1 MEKSR
6 IDFRTHPP
14 TDYDLEIFAQDR
26 RADRNAVWV
35 AEEVAEL
42 RRELKSLGW
51 EIAKLRHDEEDWEA

>member
-1 MEKSR
+1 MSRSR
-6 IDFRTHPP
+6 IDFGTHPP

-35 AEEVAEL
+35 AEEVVGL
-42 RRELKSLGW
+42 RKKVESLGW